1 MPLTILD
8 PKGRRSQRRSGRLWL
23 WFGILAVLVGMLG
36 FAYNLGGDIARAD
49 IELARREITELRD
62 AVAAAQSQSASARS
76 AAETAAIKEQ
86 EWQRRY
92 ASEVPTGD
100 IKPLLDQ
107 MRTQLDAGVPAE
119 RIALL
124 LRAASQPRNCEN
136 NPVSRRF
143 LVRTPISGRANDS
156 ASFGNNTVTMTAEGR
171 SALNAEGKPEAWFDP
186 AQPITVQVAGL
197 GGESWMHSAVL
208 PIQASTVVQGAE
220 YRFNIIPA
228 ETRGFVIVTADR
240 CKLP

>member
-1 MPLTILD
+1 M
-8 PKGRRSQRRSGRLWL
+8 WL
-23 WFGILAVLVGMLG
+23 WFGVLAVLVGMFG

-49 IELARREITELRD
+49 LEIARREVADLRA
-62 AVAAAQSQSASARS
+62 AVTAAQSQAASARS

-92 ASEVPTGD
+92 SAEVPTGE

-107 MRTQLDAGVPAE
+107 MRAQLDAGVAPD

-124 LRAASQPRNCEN
+124 LRAAAQPRNCDN
-136 NPVSRRF
+136 APVSRRF

-156 ASFGNNTVTMTAEGR
+156 ASFGNNTITLTAEGR
-171 SALNAEGKPEAWFDP
+171 SAVNAEGKPEAWFDP
-186 AQPITVQVAGL
+186 GQPVTIQVAGI
-197 GGESWMHSAVL
+197 GGSESWMHSAVL
-208 PIQASTVVQGAE
+208 PIQASAVVQGAE
-220 YRFNIIPA
+220 YRFNIVPA

>member
-8 PKGRRSQRRSGRLWL
+8 PNGRRHQRRSGRPWL
-23 WFGILAVLVGMLG
+23 WFGALAVLVGMLG

-49 IELARREITELRD
+49 LELARRQVGELHG
-62 AVAAAQSQSASARS
+62 AVTTAEAQSAAARS
-76 AAETAAIKEQ
+76 AAETAVIKEQ
-86 EWQRRY
+86 EWQKRY
-92 ASEVPTGD
+92 SAEVPAGEL
-100 IKPLLDQ
+100 KPLLDQ
-107 MRTQLDAGVPAE
+107 MRAHLDAGVSPD

-124 LRAASQPRNCEN
+124 LRAAGQPRICDN

-156 ASFGNNTVTMTAEGR
+156 ASFGNNTITLTAEGKP
-171 SALNAEGKPEAWFDP
+171 AVNAEGKPEAWFDP
-186 AQPITVQVAGL
+186 GQPVTIQVAGL

-208 PIQASTVVQGAE
+208 PMHASAVVQGSE
-220 YRFNIIPA
+220 YRFSVVAA
-228 ETRGFVIVTADR
+228 ETRGFVVVTADR